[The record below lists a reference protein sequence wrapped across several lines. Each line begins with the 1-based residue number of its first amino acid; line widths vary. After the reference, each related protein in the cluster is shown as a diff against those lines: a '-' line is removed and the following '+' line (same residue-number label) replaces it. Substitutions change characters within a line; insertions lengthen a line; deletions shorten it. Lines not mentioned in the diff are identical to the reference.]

1 MKHYN
6 YIFTGAGLSALM
18 TVYKMALSGNLKTK
32 RFCFDEDLNER

>member
-18 TVYKMALSGNLKTK
+18 TVYKMALSGNL
-32 RFCFDEDLNER
+32 RQNDSVLDEDLNKR

>member
-18 TVYKMALSGNLKTK
+18 TVIKWRYPENLKN
-32 RFCFDEDLNER
+32 DSAY